1 VVGTGLAVAG
11 VLICWAASR
20 AVTARAAGVAAT
32 AVPDPGRALLG
43 PLYRAAQHGFFVDRL
58 YSAVFVRPTV
68 AAAELVKFLDRE
80 VVETYVQ
87 GSGGTAKVLG
97 WVVRRS
103 QTGNAQT
110 YLSAL
115 LAGVVLIA
123 VFVAVGA

>member
-1 VVGTGLAVAG
+1 M
-11 VLICWAASR
+11 LICWAAWR
-20 AVTARAAGVAAT
+20 TVTARAKGVA
-32 AVPDPGRALLG
+32 DPGRALLG
-43 PLYRAAQHGFFVDRL
+43 PLYRPAQHGFFVDRL
-58 YSAVFVRPTV
+58 YSVLFVRPTV

-80 VVETYVQ
+80 VVEGYVQ
-87 GSGGTAKVLG
+87 GSGGAAKVLG

-123 VFVAVGA
+123 VFVAVGT